1 MYIVIQ
7 DNRKLC
13 AIGGHKDKA
22 SQGRKAHTGGAYE
35 GQHARTSHLRKIRR
49 ETFYDEDGSFLYQWV
64 PRGKLVEDAACVGDI
79 DWLAWRARHSTGWK
93 SHKYRHQWEHK
104 VRVKEKHM
112 KSQAGKRL
120 QP

>member
-1 MYIVIQ
+1 MA
-7 DNRKLC
+7 D
-13 AIGGHKDKA
+13 
-22 SQGRKAHTGGAYE
+22 
-35 GQHARTSHLRKIRR
+35 
-49 ETFYDEDGSFLYQWV
+49 DGSIIIRGARVNNLRNLTV
-64 PRGKLVEDAACVGDI
+64 EIPRGKLVEDAACVGDF